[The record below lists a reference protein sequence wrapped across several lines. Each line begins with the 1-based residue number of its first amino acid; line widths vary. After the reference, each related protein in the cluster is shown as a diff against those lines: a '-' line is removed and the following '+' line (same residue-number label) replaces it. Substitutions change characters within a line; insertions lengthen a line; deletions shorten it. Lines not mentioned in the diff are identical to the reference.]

1 MVEVHGSVDVSL
13 QRNTT
18 RAEDDALSSA
28 LEGLDFSA
36 LSASDLKLRAQP
48 WTALAGDGLVSELLS
63 SFFAHENCYYLPFVD
78 QERFVDD
85 MEAGDVNHSEFCSPL
100 LVNAICALRSVSL
113 SSERQRLSLISL
125 LVHLRPCQSVRLVA
139 GLRRPGTLS
148 FRSKPPSGAR
158 VRQKVAFDSPG
169 LTYHLRMLFGS
180 RQR

>member
-1 MVEVHGSVDVSL
+1 MISLRRKNETLQGEINQLRELLSQVDHDTGPENLRTSRQLPEASGCRELVEVHGSVDVSL

-18 RAEDDALSSA
+18 QAEDGALSPA
-28 LEGLDFSA
+28 LDSLDFSA

-63 SFFAHENCYYLPFVD
+63 SFFAHENCYYLSFVD

-113 SSERQRLSLISL
+113 S
-125 LVHLRPCQSVRLVA
+125 
-139 GLRRPGTLS
+139 
-148 FRSKPPSGAR
+148 
-158 VRQKVAFDSPG
+158 
-169 LTYHLRMLFGS
+169 
-180 RQR
+180 